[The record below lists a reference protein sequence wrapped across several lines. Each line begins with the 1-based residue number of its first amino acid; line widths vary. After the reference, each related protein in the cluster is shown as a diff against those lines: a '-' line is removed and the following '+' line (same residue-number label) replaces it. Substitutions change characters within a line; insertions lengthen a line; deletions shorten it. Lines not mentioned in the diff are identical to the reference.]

1 MISTVK
7 TVYFSFFALLF
18 CAALLVTGCNAG
30 GAAEDNTEELIA
42 QSWKMKSMTDH
53 GEQAPM
59 QVIIF
64 SSFTFNKN
72 GTYEILLGEV
82 EKGNWTLSE
91 DKKVLYTTPTGSNQR
106 NEMDIESID
115 ERFLILT
122 NINETY
128 DQDVRMVLE
137 PML

>member
-1 MISTVK
+1 MNISRS
-7 TVYFSFFALLF
+7 FLFFAALL
-18 CAALLVTGCNAG
+18 ALLVTTGCNG
-30 GAAEDNTEELIA
+30 SGTEETKSQDRTEELIA

-53 GEQAPM
+53 GQPAPM

-72 GTYEILLGEV
+72 GTYEILLGEL
-82 EKGNWTLSE
+82 EKGTWKLSE
-91 DKKVLYTTPTGSNQR
+91 DKKVLITIPNGTNLQ

-115 ERFLILT
+115 ENFLILK
-122 NINETY
+122 NQHPEY